1 MSKTERHPILNIRK
15 EIPKPG
21 YVLGDNRSSKKRRRR
36 DGKREI
42 QRQLEEFN
50 NRKGDGNERETLL
63 STYSS
68 R

>member
-1 MSKTERHPILNIRK
+1 MGKTERHPILNIRK

-21 YVLGDNRSSKKRRRR
+21 YFLGDNKSSKKRRRR

-50 NRKGDGNERETLL
+50 NRKGE
-63 STYSS
+63 
-68 R
+68 